1 MLISRMTFS
10 RALACE
16 GDQSRE
22 TLRSCKTSQGESGWN
37 PLHDEDASPN
47 ASELITASL
56 HQPMTVKL
64 PEMPK
69 PIIHG
74 EETIICTHEVI
85 RGDWRERVSKDWQQV
100 PGDPSLCIHGEES
113 VLQGYMGIN
122 NHISCRRRE
131 SERSIVAKK
140 RGNSRGAKGL
150 YVSHV
155 SIKRVRTA

>member
-1 MLISRMTFS
+1 MQET
-10 RALACE
+10 

-22 TLRSCKTSQGESGWN
+22 TPRSSKKSQGESGWY

-56 HQPMTVKL
+56 HEPMTVKL
-64 PEMPK
+64 PDMLK

-74 EETIICTHEVI
+74 EETIRSTHEVI

-100 PGDPSLCIHGEES
+100 PGDPSQCINGEES
-113 VLQGYMGIN
+113 VLLGYMGIN
-122 NHISCRRRE
+122 NHVSCRRRE
-131 SERSIVAKK
+131 SEWSIVAEK
-140 RGNSRGAKGL
+140 RGNSCGAKGL

-155 SIKRVRTA
+155 SKKRARTA

>member
-10 RALACE
+10 RAMACA

-22 TLRSCKTSQGESGWN
+22 TLRLSKKSQGESGWN
-37 PLHDEDASPN
+37 PPHDEDASPN

-64 PEMPK
+64 PDLLK

-74 EETIICTHEVI
+74 EETIRCTCEVI
-85 RGDWRERVSKDWQQV
+85 RGDWRERVSKDRQQV
-100 PGDPSLCIHGEES
+100 PGDPPQCINGEES
-113 VLQGYMGIN
+113 VIQGHMGIN
-122 NHISCRRRE
+122 NHVSCRRRE
-131 SERSIVAKK
+131 SEWSIVAEK

-155 SIKRVRTA
+155 SNKRVRTA

>member
-10 RALACE
+10 RAMACAD
-16 GDQSRE
+16 DQSRE
-22 TLRSCKTSQGESGWN
+22 TLRSCKKSQGESGWY
-37 PLHDEDASPN
+37 PPHDEDASPN

-56 HQPMTVKL
+56 HQLMTVKL
-64 PEMPK
+64 PNMLK

-85 RGDWRERVSKDWQQV
+85 RGEWRERVSKDWQQV
-100 PGDPSLCIHGEES
+100 PGGPPLSLNGEES
-113 VLQGYMGIN
+113 VLQGYLGIN
-122 NHISCRRRE
+122 NHLYPRRRE

-155 SIKRVRTA
+155 SSKRVRTA